1 MNENELAYINRLRKD
16 VYAKISDYVNDTTV
30 DKIVAEIYNS
40 FVVVLEHGGASIK

>member
-1 MNENELAYINRLRKD
+1 MGIIGSFGWLHKNN
-16 VYAKISDYVNDTTV
+16 TTV